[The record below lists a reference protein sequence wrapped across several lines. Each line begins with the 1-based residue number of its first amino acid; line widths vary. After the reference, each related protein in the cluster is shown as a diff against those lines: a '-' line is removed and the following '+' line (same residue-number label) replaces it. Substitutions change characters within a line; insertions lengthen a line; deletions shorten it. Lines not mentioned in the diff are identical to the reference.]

1 MCESACSEGEDFPL
15 SFSPVKLALPPS
27 FSLTL
32 SLSLPLPSSSA
43 KSEEHMGHNSLGRD
57 GSLEVNERGF
67 FSQGTRSLVSTPG
80 YLPWHTPSFPSSSFW
95 MWAPTLNCQSL
106 PMASPAYPPIN
117 SLSLWSFSQH
127 AIGT

>member
-27 FSLTL
+27 FSLSP
-32 SLSLPLPSSSA
+32 SLSLPIFIFCQKWGAHGPQLIGAGRVIGGKWERVFFCPRYSLAGFYSGVSSLA
-43 KSEEHMGHNSLGRD
+43 H
-57 GSLEVNERGF
+57 
-67 FSQGTRSLVSTPG
+67 
-80 YLPWHTPSFPSSSFW
+80 PSFPSSSSFW
-95 MWAPTLNCQSL
+95 MWAPTLNCQTL

-127 AIGT
+127 AN